1 MPFKKVGKNK
11 NVSPSGKVFTDKQV
25 KLYYATDGFKDMDE
39 DISEELDS
47 EEQIDEALKPEVS
60 AKAKEIFKTMIGDR
74 RDKLMKRYGKDAE
87 KVAYGRAI
95 AQAKKQ
101 LEKPE
106 EEMKD
111 EKLKEMVK
119 AALMNPITE
128 KGKDLDDDGDID
140 SQDYLKARDIAI
152 KKQMQKEGT
161 EDNIDSKILAHL
173 KSEKDPTDESK
184 PFDIDKLVNVK
195 KTDRGNYEVYYLTNS
210 GKKEGILVYQYEINK
225 MQKEDLD
232 GEDTLFS
239 RASNILKSYSGKVKG
254 IGTYIEYLSSFN
266 NKGEEYLQDA
276 IREVIRKIGY
286 SDIEERLK
294 IKLERL
300 IPLFDK
306 QGKYLGEDLDVGHTD
321 NEPHM
326 LKKDLYRIGK
336 YAMGLYKM
344 MDDFDH
350 RGEVDFPHWWQ
361 SKIIKAKD
369 MMTSAKHYLDGELS
383 VDQIDK
389 AINEDESEEGVINEL
404 TPAQQRY
411 VDMAAN
417 KPTKSKKTKFRKDI
431 EGAKRMMDSS
441 RNYSNE
447 EIIKKYGEAAFNAVN
462 AENEYLEESII
473 HEDKSFDKTKLERE
487 IKRVLKKEGGAAG
500 LKPLVAV
507 AKKLGASKKDLMGV
521 LKKMNSVKKHR
532 HGDYILKEN
541 TLLKEYTDQNFSGKE
556 LIGSLRSPDMFGKQ
570 LFSDLFPNSVK
581 SENNAMQSL
590 KAFDE
595 LQYPP
600 NVFVAVGYQNFDADV
615 DGANEKFQIHQS
627 LYYNHNYDDERSPD
641 VVKLSLYKKL
651 GDGKEE
657 EIGQILAKSSE
668 VGKDMKNLDKTGD
681 FISEGSCGYG
691 EDGKVGT
698 KPAGSHLLKIKEM
711 IKNKIKDMNEDV
723 VKGSNIKKVG
733 DSWRVVSGKTGKL
746 WPQTYDS
753 KAKAEDALQAYHAQ
767 NESLVETILA
777 KLRK

>member
-74 RDKLMKRYGKDAE
+74 RDKLMKRYGANAE

-119 AALMNPITE
+119 AALMNPIKE
-128 KGKDLDDDGDID
+128 KKGKDLDGDGDID

-152 KKQMQKEGT
+152 KKQMQKESSNVNEGY
-161 EDNIDSKILAHL
+161 DAVANKHYGANY
-173 KSEKDPTDESK
+173 DELSPQEQEWVRNK
-184 PFDIDKLVNVK
+184 IDKE
-195 KTDRGNYEVYYLTNS
+195 RGV
-210 GKKEGILVYQYEINK
+210 
-225 MQKEDLD
+225 M
-232 GEDTLFS
+232 
-239 RASNILKSYSGKVKG
+239 
-254 IGTYIEYLSSFN
+254 
-266 NKGEEYLQDA
+266 
-276 IREVIRKIGY
+276 
-286 SDIEERLK
+286 
-294 IKLERL
+294 
-300 IPLFDK
+300 
-306 QGKYLGEDLDVGHTD
+306 EDLDVGHTD

-383 VDQIDK
+383 VAKIDK
-389 AINEDESEEGVINEL
+389 A
-404 TPAQQRY
+404 
-411 VDMAAN
+411 
-417 KPTKSKKTKFRKDI
+417 
-431 EGAKRMMDSS
+431 
-441 RNYSNE
+441 
-447 EIIKKYGEAAFNAVN
+447 
-462 AENEYLEESII
+462 I

-541 TLLKEYTDQNFSGKE
+541 TLLKEYTLYGGDYSNSYANRPPE
-556 LIGSLRSPDMFGKQ
+556 ENLTTPDNYEEFEK
-570 LFSDLFPNSVK
+570 LFPKGADSRILIDPSRKQDFNKHMDWSRE
-581 SENNAMQSL
+581 SDYN
-590 KAFDE
+590 
-595 LQYPP
+595 
-600 NVFVAVGYQNFDADV
+600 NVFVHVQYHELEH
-615 DGANEKFQIHQS
+615 DGNDYFVHQTQ
-627 LYYNHNYDDERSPD
+627 YYNHNYDDDDFRNPRVTELYI
-641 VVKLSLYKKL
+641 VKNKDTEDEEKL
-651 GDGKEE
+651 GQYLVDT
-657 EIGQILAKSSE
+657 SE
-668 VGKDMKNLDKTGD
+668 YIKDLKNLNIKKRVQ
-681 FISEGSCGYG
+681 EGSCGYG

-733 DSWRVVSGKTGKL
+733 DKWRVVSGKTGKL

-767 NESLVETILA
+767 NESLVETIFA

>member
-74 RDKLMKRYGKDAE
+74 RDKLMKRYGANAE

-128 KGKDLDDDGDID
+128 KGKDLDGDGDID

-152 KKQMQKEGT
+152 KKQMQKESSNVT
-161 EDNIDSKILAHL
+161 EGYDAVANKHYGANY
-173 KSEKDPTDESK
+173 DELSPQEQEWVRNK
-184 PFDIDKLVNVK
+184 IDKE
-195 KTDRGNYEVYYLTNS
+195 RGV
-210 GKKEGILVYQYEINK
+210 
-225 MQKEDLD
+225 M
-232 GEDTLFS
+232 
-239 RASNILKSYSGKVKG
+239 
-254 IGTYIEYLSSFN
+254 
-266 NKGEEYLQDA
+266 
-276 IREVIRKIGY
+276 
-286 SDIEERLK
+286 
-294 IKLERL
+294 
-300 IPLFDK
+300 
-306 QGKYLGEDLDVGHTD
+306 EDLDVGHTD

-383 VDQIDK
+383 VAKIDK
-389 AINEDESEEGVINEL
+389 AIHEDESFGKNIGLADLEEKGYNDGEK
-404 TPAQQRY
+404 
-411 VDMAAN
+411 AAN
-417 KPTKSKKTKFRKDI
+417 THETLIGKLQNRPDKLAYIKGFIQGTTAELRSFLN
-431 EGAKRMMDSS
+431 ENSS
-441 RNYSNE
+441 LY
-447 EIIKKYGEAAFNAVN
+447 
-462 AENEYLEESII
+462 
-473 HEDKSFDKTKLERE
+473 EDKSFDKTKLERE

-532 HGDYILKEN
+532 HGDYILKES
-541 TLLKEYTDQNFSGKE
+541 TLLKEYTMHGGDYRDSYANRPPEEQ
-556 LIGSLRSPDMFGKQ
+556 LTTPDNYEEFEK
-570 LFSDLFPNSVK
+570 LFPKGADSRILIDPSRK
-581 SENNAMQSL
+581 QDFDKHIDWTRESQFNNTFVHVQY
-590 KAFDE
+590 DE
-595 LQYPP
+595 LEHDGNNY
-600 NVFVAVGYQNFDADV
+600 FV
-615 DGANEKFQIHQS
+615 HQTQ
-627 LYYNHNYDDERSPD
+627 YYNHNYDGDDFRNPRVTELYIVKNRDTEDEE
-641 VVKLSLYKKL
+641 KL
-651 GDGKEE
+651 GTYLVDTGEY
-657 EIGQILAKSSE
+657 I
-668 VGKDMKNLDKTGD
+668 KDLKNLNTKGSV
-681 FISEGSCGYG
+681 FEGSCGYG

-733 DSWRVVSGKTGKL
+733 DKWRVVSGKTGKL

-767 NESLVETILA
+767 NESLVETIFA

>member
-60 AKAKEIFKTMIGDR
+60 AKAKEIFKTMISDR
-74 RDKLMKRYGKDAE
+74 RDKLMKRYGANAE

-128 KGKDLDDDGDID
+128 KGKDLDGDGDID

-152 KKQMQKEGT
+152 KKQMQK
-161 EDNIDSKILAHL
+161 
-173 KSEKDPTDESK
+173 
-184 PFDIDKLVNVK
+184 
-195 KTDRGNYEVYYLTNS
+195 
-210 GKKEGILVYQYEINK
+210 
-225 MQKEDLD
+225 
-232 GEDTLFS
+232 
-239 RASNILKSYSGKVKG
+239 
-254 IGTYIEYLSSFN
+254 
-266 NKGEEYLQDA
+266 
-276 IREVIRKIGY
+276 
-286 SDIEERLK
+286 
-294 IKLERL
+294 
-300 IPLFDK
+300 
-306 QGKYLGEDLDVGHTD
+306 EDLDVGHTD

-383 VDQIDK
+383 VAKIDK
-389 AINEDESEEGVINEL
+389 AIHEE
-404 TPAQQRY
+404 
-411 VDMAAN
+411 
-417 KPTKSKKTKFRKDI
+417 
-431 EGAKRMMDSS
+431 
-441 RNYSNE
+441 
-447 EIIKKYGEAAFNAVN
+447 
-462 AENEYLEESII
+462 
-473 HEDKSFDKTKLERE
+473 KSFDKTKLERE

-541 TLLKEYTDQNFSGKE
+541 TLLKEYTMHGGDYRDSYANRPPEEQ
-556 LIGSLRSPDMFGKQ
+556 LTTPDNYEEFEK
-570 LFSDLFPNSVK
+570 LFPKGADSRILIDPSRK
-581 SENNAMQSL
+581 QDFDKHIDWTRESQFNNTFVHVQYH
-590 KAFDE
+590 E
-595 LQYPP
+595 LEHDGNDY
-600 NVFVAVGYQNFDADV
+600 FV
-615 DGANEKFQIHQS
+615 HQTQ
-627 LYYNHNYDDERSPD
+627 YYNHNYDGDDFRNPRVTELYIVKNRDTEDEEKLGTYLVDTGEYIKDLKNLNTKKRVQENLNEDMDLPIRDNVMDFSSQLLNQIKNYKDSVGPGEKLMD
-641 VVKLSLYKKL
+641 YTKTIDAIKNLMKAVNMDEKDEMSYGDAFKANLKKRRKREEEEKRKLGFLEVKEIIKNLNEGLPKGYWDKKMVAKDEVNEDYDSLVKKL
-651 GDGKEE
+651 KKQGESEKA
-657 EIGQILAKSSE
+657 AKA
-668 VGKDMKNLDKTGD
+668 
-681 FISEGSCGYG
+681 I
-691 EDGKVGT
+691 
-698 KPAGSHLLKIKEM
+698 AGAVAS
-711 IKNKIKDMNEDV
+711 
-723 VKGSNIKKVG
+723 
-733 DSWRVVSGKTGKL
+733 
-746 WPQTYDS
+746 Y
-753 KAKAEDALQAYHAQ
+753 KAKGGGKGP
-767 NESLVETILA
+767 TA
-777 KLRK
+777 KQKR

>member
-39 DISEELDS
+39 DISEELTS

-74 RDKLMKRYGKDAE
+74 RDKLMKRYGANAE

-119 AALMNPITE
+119 AALMNPIKE
-128 KGKDLDDDGDID
+128 KKGKDLDGDGDID

-152 KKQMQKEGT
+152 KKQMQKESSNVNEGY
-161 EDNIDSKILAHL
+161 DAVANKHYGANY
-173 KSEKDPTDESK
+173 DELSPQEQEWVRNK
-184 PFDIDKLVNVK
+184 IDKE
-195 KTDRGNYEVYYLTNS
+195 RGV
-210 GKKEGILVYQYEINK
+210 
-225 MQKEDLD
+225 M
-232 GEDTLFS
+232 
-239 RASNILKSYSGKVKG
+239 
-254 IGTYIEYLSSFN
+254 
-266 NKGEEYLQDA
+266 
-276 IREVIRKIGY
+276 
-286 SDIEERLK
+286 
-294 IKLERL
+294 
-300 IPLFDK
+300 
-306 QGKYLGEDLDVGHTD
+306 EDLDVGHTD

-383 VDQIDK
+383 VAKIDK
-389 AINEDESEEGVINEL
+389 A
-404 TPAQQRY
+404 
-411 VDMAAN
+411 
-417 KPTKSKKTKFRKDI
+417 
-431 EGAKRMMDSS
+431 
-441 RNYSNE
+441 
-447 EIIKKYGEAAFNAVN
+447 
-462 AENEYLEESII
+462 I

-532 HGDYILKEN
+532 HGDYILKES
-541 TLLKEYTDQNFSGKE
+541 TLLKEYTMHGGNYRDSYANRPPEEQ
-556 LIGSLRSPDMFGKQ
+556 LTTPDNYEEFEK
-570 LFSDLFPNSVK
+570 LFPKGADSRILIDPSRKQDFNKHMDWSRE
-581 SENNAMQSL
+581 SDYN
-590 KAFDE
+590 
-595 LQYPP
+595 
-600 NVFVAVGYQNFDADV
+600 NVFVHVQYHELEH
-615 DGANEKFQIHQS
+615 DGNDYFVHQTQ
-627 LYYNHNYDDERSPD
+627 YYNHNYDDDDFRNPRVTELYI
-641 VVKLSLYKKL
+641 VKNKDTEDEEKL
-651 GDGKEE
+651 GQYLVDT
-657 EIGQILAKSSE
+657 SE
-668 VGKDMKNLDKTGD
+668 YIKDLKNLNIKKRVQ
-681 FISEGSCGYG
+681 EGSCGYG

-733 DSWRVVSGKTGKL
+733 DKWRVVSGKTGKL

-767 NESLVETILA
+767 NESLVETIFA

>member
-74 RDKLMKRYGKDAE
+74 RDKLMKRYGANAE

-128 KGKDLDDDGDID
+128 KGKDLDGDGDID

-152 KKQMQKEGT
+152 KKQMQKESSNVT
-161 EDNIDSKILAHL
+161 EGYDAVANKHYGANY
-173 KSEKDPTDESK
+173 DELSPQEQEWVRNK
-184 PFDIDKLVNVK
+184 IDKE
-195 KTDRGNYEVYYLTNS
+195 RGV
-210 GKKEGILVYQYEINK
+210 
-225 MQKEDLD
+225 M
-232 GEDTLFS
+232 
-239 RASNILKSYSGKVKG
+239 
-254 IGTYIEYLSSFN
+254 
-266 NKGEEYLQDA
+266 
-276 IREVIRKIGY
+276 
-286 SDIEERLK
+286 
-294 IKLERL
+294 
-300 IPLFDK
+300 
-306 QGKYLGEDLDVGHTD
+306 EDLDVGHTD

-383 VDQIDK
+383 VAKIDK
-389 AINEDESEEGVINEL
+389 A
-404 TPAQQRY
+404 
-411 VDMAAN
+411 
-417 KPTKSKKTKFRKDI
+417 
-431 EGAKRMMDSS
+431 
-441 RNYSNE
+441 
-447 EIIKKYGEAAFNAVN
+447 
-462 AENEYLEESII
+462 I

-541 TLLKEYTDQNFSGKE
+541 SLLKEYTDQNFSGKE
-556 LIGSLRSPDMFGKQ
+556 LMNGLRQPDMFGQQ

-581 SENNAMQSL
+581 SEADAMRSL

-627 LYYNHNYDDERSPD
+627 LYYNHNYDDERSPG
-641 VVKLSLYKKL
+641 VVKLSLY
-651 GDGKEE
+651 E
-657 EIGQILAKSSE
+657 KS
-668 VGKDMKNLDKTGD
+668 
-681 FISEGSCGYG
+681 
-691 EDGKVGT
+691 
-698 KPAGSHLLKIKEM
+698 
-711 IKNKIKDMNEDV
+711 
-723 VKGSNIKKVG
+723 
-733 DSWRVVSGKTGKL
+733 R
-746 WPQTYDS
+746 
-753 KAKAEDALQAYHAQ
+753 
-767 NESLVETILA
+767 
-777 KLRK
+777 

>member
-1 MPFKKVGKNK
+1 MPFK
-11 NVSPSGKVFTDKQV
+11 SEKQR
-25 KLYYATDGFKDMDE
+25 KWMWANDPEMAQKWEDE
-39 DISEELDS
+39 EKELAS

-60 AKAKEIFKTMIGDR
+60 EKAKQIFKTMIGDR

-101 LEKPE
+101 LDKPE

-128 KGKDLDDDGDID
+128 KGKDLDGDGDID

-152 KKQMQKEGT
+152 KK
-161 EDNIDSKILAHL
+161 
-173 KSEKDPTDESK
+173 
-184 PFDIDKLVNVK
+184 
-195 KTDRGNYEVYYLTNS
+195 
-210 GKKEGILVYQYEINK
+210 K
-225 MQKEDLD
+225 MQKENI
-232 GEDTLFS
+232 GEEDTLFLQ
-239 RASNILKSYSGKVKG
+239 ASNILKSYSGKIKG
-254 IGTYIEYLSSFN
+254 IGIYIEYLSGFN

-276 IREVIRKIGY
+276 IREIIRKIGY

-294 IKLERL
+294 IDLERL

-306 QGKYLGEDLDVGHTD
+306 QGKYIREDLDVGHTD

-369 MMTSAKHYLDGELS
+369 MMVSAKHYLDGELS

-389 AINEDESEEGVINEL
+389 AINEDESFEKSEL
-404 TPAQQRY
+404 E
-411 VDMAAN
+411 
-417 KPTKSKKTKFRKDI
+417 K
-431 EGAKRMMDSS
+431 
-441 RNYSNE
+441 
-447 EIIKKYGEAAFNAVN
+447 AV
-462 AENEYLEESII
+462 EKI
-473 HEDKSFDKTKLERE
+473 
-487 IKRVLKKEGGAAG
+487 LKKEGGAAG

-541 TLLKEYTDQNFSGKE
+541 TF
-556 LIGSLRSPDMFGKQ
+556 
-570 LFSDLFPNSVK
+570 
-581 SENNAMQSL
+581 
-590 KAFDE
+590 
-595 LQYPP
+595 
-600 NVFVAVGYQNFDADV
+600 
-615 DGANEKFQIHQS
+615 
-627 LYYNHNYDDERSPD
+627 
-641 VVKLSLYKKL
+641 
-651 GDGKEE
+651 
-657 EIGQILAKSSE
+657 
-668 VGKDMKNLDKTGD
+668 
-681 FISEGSCGYG
+681 SEGSCGYG

-698 KPAGSHLLKIKEM
+698 KPAGSHLLEKKIKKM
-711 IKNKIKDMNEDV
+711 ILDKL
-723 VKGSNIKKVG
+723 KK
-733 DSWRVVSGKTGKL
+733 
-746 WPQTYDS
+746 
-753 KAKAEDALQAYHAQ
+753 
-767 NESLVETILA
+767 
-777 KLRK
+777 

>member
-1 MPFKKVGKNK
+1 MPFK
-11 NVSPSGKVFTDKQV
+11 SEKQR
-25 KLYYATDGFKDMDE
+25 KWMWANDPEMAQKWEDE
-39 DISEELDS
+39 EKELAS

-60 AKAKEIFKTMIGDR
+60 EKAKQIFKTMIGDR

-101 LEKPE
+101 LDKPE

-128 KGKDLDDDGDID
+128 KGKDLDGDGDID

-152 KKQMQKEGT
+152 KKQMQK
-161 EDNIDSKILAHL
+161 
-173 KSEKDPTDESK
+173 
-184 PFDIDKLVNVK
+184 
-195 KTDRGNYEVYYLTNS
+195 
-210 GKKEGILVYQYEINK
+210 
-225 MQKEDLD
+225 
-232 GEDTLFS
+232 
-239 RASNILKSYSGKVKG
+239 
-254 IGTYIEYLSSFN
+254 
-266 NKGEEYLQDA
+266 
-276 IREVIRKIGY
+276 
-286 SDIEERLK
+286 
-294 IKLERL
+294 
-300 IPLFDK
+300 
-306 QGKYLGEDLDVGHTD
+306 EDLDVGHTD

-383 VDQIDK
+383 VAKIDK
-389 AINEDESEEGVINEL
+389 A
-404 TPAQQRY
+404 
-411 VDMAAN
+411 
-417 KPTKSKKTKFRKDI
+417 
-431 EGAKRMMDSS
+431 
-441 RNYSNE
+441 
-447 EIIKKYGEAAFNAVN
+447 
-462 AENEYLEESII
+462 I

-556 LIGSLRSPDMFGKQ
+556 LMNGLRQPDMFGQQ

-581 SENNAMQSL
+581 SEADAMRSL

-600 NVFVAVGYQNFDADV
+600 NVFVHVGYQNFDADI
-615 DGANEKFQIHQS
+615 DGANEKFQVHQS
-627 LYYNHNYDDERSPD
+627 VYYNHNYDDERSPD

-651 GDGKEE
+651 EDGKEE
-657 EIGQILAKSSE
+657 EIGQMLAKSNE
-668 VGKDMKNLDKTGD
+668 VSKDMKNLDKIGD
-681 FISEGSCGYG
+681 PISEGSCGYG
-691 EDGKVGT
+691 EDGKLET
-698 KPAGSHLLKIKEM
+698 KLKEIIRK
-711 IKNKIKDMNEDV
+711 KLGKTPKIKDMMSTKKMKTPSGLAFYSDFDIKEIIKKLNEGLPKGYWDKKMDAKDEVNEDYDSLV
-723 VKGSNIKKVG
+723 SKLKKQG
-733 DSWRVVSGKTGKL
+733 ESGKAAKAIAGAVAS
-746 WPQTYDS
+746 Y
-753 KAKAEDALQAYHAQ
+753 KAKGGGKGPTSKQ
-767 NESLVETILA
+767 
-777 KLRK
+777 KR

>member
-74 RDKLMKRYGKDAE
+74 RDKLMKRYGANAE

-128 KGKDLDDDGDID
+128 KGKDLDGDGDID

-152 KKQMQKEGT
+152 KKQMQKESSNVNEGY
-161 EDNIDSKILAHL
+161 DAVANKHYGANY
-173 KSEKDPTDESK
+173 DELSPQEQEWVRNK
-184 PFDIDKLVNVK
+184 IDKE
-195 KTDRGNYEVYYLTNS
+195 RGV
-210 GKKEGILVYQYEINK
+210 
-225 MQKEDLD
+225 M
-232 GEDTLFS
+232 
-239 RASNILKSYSGKVKG
+239 
-254 IGTYIEYLSSFN
+254 
-266 NKGEEYLQDA
+266 
-276 IREVIRKIGY
+276 
-286 SDIEERLK
+286 
-294 IKLERL
+294 
-300 IPLFDK
+300 
-306 QGKYLGEDLDVGHTD
+306 EDLDVGHTD

-383 VDQIDK
+383 VAKIDK
-389 AINEDESEEGVINEL
+389 AIHEDESFGKNIGLADLEEKGYNDGEK
-404 TPAQQRY
+404 
-411 VDMAAN
+411 AAN
-417 KPTKSKKTKFRKDI
+417 THETLIGKLQNRPDKLAYIKGFIQGTTAELRSFLN
-431 EGAKRMMDSS
+431 ENSS
-441 RNYSNE
+441 LY
-447 EIIKKYGEAAFNAVN
+447 
-462 AENEYLEESII
+462 
-473 HEDKSFDKTKLERE
+473 EDKSFDKTKLERE

-541 TLLKEYTDQNFSGKE
+541 TLLKEYTLYGGDYSNSYANRPPE
-556 LIGSLRSPDMFGKQ
+556 ENLTTPDNYEEFEK
-570 LFSDLFPNSVK
+570 LFPKGADSRILIDPSRK
-581 SENNAMQSL
+581 QDFDKHIDWTRESQFNNTFVHVQY
-590 KAFDE
+590 DE
-595 LQYPP
+595 LEHDGNNY
-600 NVFVAVGYQNFDADV
+600 FV
-615 DGANEKFQIHQS
+615 HQTQ
-627 LYYNHNYDDERSPD
+627 YYNHNYDGDDFRNPRVTELYIVKNKDTEDEE
-641 VVKLSLYKKL
+641 KL
-651 GDGKEE
+651 GTYLVDTGEY
-657 EIGQILAKSSE
+657 I
-668 VGKDMKNLDKTGD
+668 KDLKNLNTKGSV
-681 FISEGSCGYG
+681 FEGSCGYG
-691 EDGKVGT
+691 EDGKIDVNNT
-698 KPAGSHLLKIKEM
+698 DKEKPAGSHLLDHIKET

-733 DSWRVVSGKTGKL
+733 DKWRVVSGKTGKL

-767 NESLVETILA
+767 NESLVETIFA

>member
-1 MPFKKVGKNK
+1 MPFK
-11 NVSPSGKVFTDKQV
+11 SEKQR
-25 KLYYATDGFKDMDE
+25 KWMWANDPKMAQKWEDE
-39 DISEELDS
+39 EKELAS

-60 AKAKEIFKTMIGDR
+60 EKAKQIFKTMIGDR

-128 KGKDLDDDGDID
+128 KGKDLDGDGDID

-152 KKQMQKEGT
+152 KK
-161 EDNIDSKILAHL
+161 
-173 KSEKDPTDESK
+173 
-184 PFDIDKLVNVK
+184 
-195 KTDRGNYEVYYLTNS
+195 
-210 GKKEGILVYQYEINK
+210 K
-225 MQKEDLD
+225 MQK
-232 GEDTLFS
+232 
-239 RASNILKSYSGKVKG
+239 
-254 IGTYIEYLSSFN
+254 
-266 NKGEEYLQDA
+266 
-276 IREVIRKIGY
+276 
-286 SDIEERLK
+286 
-294 IKLERL
+294 
-300 IPLFDK
+300 
-306 QGKYLGEDLDVGHTD
+306 EDLDVGHTD

-383 VDQIDK
+383 VAKIDK
-389 AINEDESEEGVINEL
+389 AIH
-404 TPAQQRY
+404 
-411 VDMAAN
+411 
-417 KPTKSKKTKFRKDI
+417 
-431 EGAKRMMDSS
+431 
-441 RNYSNE
+441 
-447 EIIKKYGEAAFNAVN
+447 
-462 AENEYLEESII
+462 ENS
-473 HEDKSFDKTKLERE
+473 
-487 IKRVLKKEGGAAG
+487 
-500 LKPLVAV
+500 
-507 AKKLGASKKDLMGV
+507 
-521 LKKMNSVKKHR
+521 
-532 HGDYILKEN
+532 

-556 LIGSLRSPDMFGKQ
+556 LIGSLRSPDMFSKQ

-600 NVFVAVGYQNFDADV
+600 NVFVHVGYQNFDADI
-615 DGANEKFQIHQS
+615 DGANEKFQVHQS
-627 LYYNHNYDDERSPD
+627 VYYNHNYDDERSPD

-657 EIGQILAKSSE
+657 EIGQMLAKSNE
-668 VGKDMKNLDKTGD
+668 VSKDMKNLDTTGD
-681 FISEGSCGYG
+681 SISEGSCGYG

-698 KPAGSHLLKIKEM
+698 KPAGSHLLEKKIKKM
-711 IKNKIKDMNEDV
+711 ILDKL
-723 VKGSNIKKVG
+723 KK
-733 DSWRVVSGKTGKL
+733 
-746 WPQTYDS
+746 
-753 KAKAEDALQAYHAQ
+753 
-767 NESLVETILA
+767 
-777 KLRK
+777 